1 MKIFTVAKAVVL
13 DADNQMLVL
22 RRSKTHPMLAGLA
35 DLPGGMIDKGEEPG
49 QALMREILEEIG
61 LSIDFAGLGLVYSG
75 TEVYEASQTVY
86 VRLLY
91 VVKLVGSTPAI
102 KLSFEHDDAH
112 WDPISELAKIETDYI
127 PFYAQ
132 AFDYLIKNQ
141 IIESLA
147 N

>member
-1 MKIFTVAKAVVL
+1 
-13 DADNQMLVL
+13 
-22 RRSKTHPMLAGLA
+22 
-35 DLPGGMIDKGEEPG
+35 
-49 QALMREILEEIG
+49 MREILEETG
-61 LSIDFAGLGLVYSG
+61 LSVDFAGLRLVYSG

-91 VVKLVGSTPAI
+91 VVKLDGSTPAVR
-102 KLSFEHDDAH
+102 LSFEHDSSY
-112 WDPISELAKIETDYI
+112 WDQISELANIETDYI
-127 PFYAQ
+127 QFYAQ